1 MLLAGKRALVMGVAN
16 RRSLAWGI
24 AAAFRREGAELAFT
38 YRRDRSRENLL
49 DLLDR
54 VGDASRSLTLPC
66 DVTSDAQVEG
76 VFKSLAD
83 HWGRLDIVVHSIAHA
98 ERSDLGG
105 SFREI
110 SRAGFAHALGTSAY
124 SLLSIGRHASPLLD
138 AAGGGSI
145 IALTYDAVER
155 VVPEYNV
162 MAVAK
167 AALEA
172 EVRYLAAD
180 LGVRRIRVNAISA
193 GPIRTLASSAVRGV
207 SRLRAVTETI
217 SPLRTN
223 ISQEDVGA
231 VAVFLASDLSKA
243 VTGNTMFVDAG
254 LHLLGANSGTAAR
267 QRHPPS

>member
-1 MLLAGKRALVMGVAN
+1 MRKWKRSSRSSRTTGDVSTLSSIVLLTPSAAIWGGTFR
-16 RRSLAWGI
+16 GI
-24 AAAFRREGAELAFT
+24 A
-38 YRRDRSRENLL
+38 
-49 DLLDR
+49 
-54 VGDASRSLTLPC
+54 
-66 DVTSDAQVEG
+66 
-76 VFKSLAD
+76 
-83 HWGRLDIVVHSIAHA
+83 
-98 ERSDLGG
+98 
-105 SFREI
+105 
-110 SRAGFAHALGTSAY
+110 RAGFAHALGTSAY

-180 LGVRRIRVNAISA
+180 LGVRQIRVNAISA

-207 SRLRAVTETI
+207 SRLRALIETT

-223 ISQEDVGA
+223 ISQNDVGA

-254 LHLLGANSGTAAR
+254 MHILGVSQSRSQVPLSRTR
-267 QRHPPS
+267 QDDAS